1 MEEKGVVRQIL
12 QGRKP
17 RDKSAPQTSGTKHLP
32 SKCRPIFFFLSG
44 CSPSVSHS
52 VYDSHHYFRLQV
64 NQGGVCLSLS
74 PLSINKTSFNFEE
87 GCSSPNLQIC
97 KFFSKK
103 APSSCFNFQGEE
115 SKTKPHNSIFFC
127 ATLRRCTFFSAE
139 VHLSSHNISFPPSS
153 LLCQKLFSRVVIHLI
168 I

>member
-74 PLSINKTSFNFEE
+74 PLSINKTSFNFEG
-87 GCSSPNLQIC
+87 GCSSPHLQIC

-115 SKTKPHNSIFFC
+115 SKTKPHNSIFFVQPFVG
-127 ATLRRCTFFSAE
+127 A
-139 VHLSSHNISFPPSS
+139 
-153 LLCQKLFSRVVIHLI
+153 LFSRQKCTLAVIIFLFPPLPSSAKSFSLVSSFI
-168 I
+168 